1 MITVLALVALG
12 IGTIILDECH
22 HLLDYWAFILRE
34 LIKALPG
41 VRVVGL
47 TATLP
52 DSESRQ
58 AYENYLSLL
67 GEVDFEVPTPA
78 VVKEGNLAPY
88 RDLVY
93 FCEPSPRE
101 HAYLRNIQEHF
112 EAAIRQVTASPA
124 FGDWL
129 RGLLLERRPAGLASN
144 EPPEPFSAVFNREP
158 LLCIAGIKALL
169 AQGVAL
175 PADIPLVEEM
185 SEPLTVDDWLTLL
198 ERFGLEVGAGAAF
211 DEDSTRALLEGA
223 YAVLCTGAAGITLVP
238 ESVWVEHPTLAV
250 LADVNAV
257 PPLGVEGI
265 KPGWDG
271 KEKHGKVLFGA
282 LGIGGLKMKIHRA
295 SVARLFDQNDLV
307 LDAEE
312 VYGIAR
318 ELIK

>member
-1 MITVLALVALG
+1 MKKILLQLDSDPYASVFDAVTAYDAGADLVLQYAGVTPDAALNLVYGAIFTRGIEDLKNTAVFVGGSSLETGEKLLKVVKKAYLGPLQVSAMLDANGCNTTAAAAVAKIVSRGDLAG
-12 IGTIILDECH
+12 KKVVVMAGTG
-22 HLLDYWAFILRE
+22 
-34 LIKALPG
+34 P
-41 VRVVGL
+41 VGL
-47 TATLP
+47 
-52 DSESRQ
+52 R
-58 AYENYLSLL
+58 
-67 GEVDFEVPTPA
+67 
-78 VVKEGNLAPY
+78 
-88 RDLVY
+88 
-93 FCEPSPRE
+93 
-101 HAYLRNIQEHF
+101 
-112 EAAIRQVTASPA
+112 AA
-124 FGDWL
+124 
-129 RGLLLERRPAGLASN
+129 
-144 EPPEPFSAVFNREP
+144 
-158 LLCIAGIKALL
+158 ALL
-169 AQGVAL
+169 AQEGAQVVVSSRKLDRAE
-175 PADIPLVEEM
+175 AACVSIQ
-185 SEPLTVDDWLTLL
+185 